1 MAATRGTS
9 CGVSTRAGWGFLP
22 GSPRPALRCMVRR
35 FGGRGEQASPHTS
48 FGSVANRVSYLLN
61 LRGPSMPIDTMCS
74 ASLTA
79 IHEACEHLYRG
90 ECELA
95 LAGGVNLYLHPRT
108 YVELCGLRM
117 LSKDGRCQ
125 SFGQGGDGFVPGE
138 GVGRG
143 GAQAAVAGGSGW
155 RHDPCGDPRQQH
167 QSWRQDQRLYG
178 AQSGG
183 AEASWCVRRWRRRG

>member
-1 MAATRGTS
+1 MHARLS
-9 CGVSTRAGWGFLP
+9 HQS
-22 GSPRPALRCMVRR
+22 
-35 FGGRGEQASPHTS
+35 QTS

-117 LSKDGRCQ
+117 LSKDGRCK

-138 GVGRG
+138 GVGVVVLKPLS
-143 GAQAAVAGGSGW
+143 Q
-155 RHDPCGDPRQQH
+155 
-167 QSWRQDQRLYG
+167 
-178 AQSGG
+178 
-183 AEASWCVRRWRRRG
+183 AEADGDEIWVVACSDAVQRSRCLDSLLADGLVEQTENGLFRLPH